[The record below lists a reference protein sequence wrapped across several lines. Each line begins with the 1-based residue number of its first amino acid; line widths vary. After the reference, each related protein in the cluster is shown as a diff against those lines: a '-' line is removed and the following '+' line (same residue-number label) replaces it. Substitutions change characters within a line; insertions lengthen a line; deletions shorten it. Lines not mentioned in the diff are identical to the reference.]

1 MHARAVKHLGANTQL
16 FRPWCRRQLFQVQA
30 EFCPVACLKK
40 KTEIIS
46 FAWVSCLSS
55 FVLES
60 IISITACAVFK
71 GWKMCQLSKWLR
83 TTHQRNRLLDWGTF
97 KRSRSQE
104 ILNCTAGE
112 CWNWKPCASASG
124 HWDHCRV
131 ATNPLLTSL
140 VFLQNRRG

>member
-1 MHARAVKHLGANTQL
+1 MQEQSNTWERTPSYSDHGVGDSF
-16 FRPWCRRQLFQVQA
+16 FRYRLSSAQWCVW
-30 EFCPVACLKK
+30 K

-112 CWNWKPCASASG
+112 CWNWKLCASASG

-140 VFLQNRRG
+140 VFLQNRHG